1 MMKTDTQTI
10 VGIDAGSVSIGIVQM
25 TPDKQI
31 VNTAYGFH
39 YGDIAGTLKNLL
51 GAFDL
56 ESPVW
61 MAASASSPEMVR
73 VPERFDDQIC
83 CIAAARYHFPGVGTI
98 LNVGGEKFNLIRLD
112 PETREYL
119 GSRGSTSCAAGTGAF
134 LDQQALRLNLGT
146 AARLSI
152 LAGQNPGKRPKIASR
167 CAVFAKT
174 DLIHAQQEGY
184 AVEAVC
190 DGLCFGLARN
200 IVDTVLGS
208 DRINAPLIFCGGVAL
223 NSMVGRYIEE
233 ILQIPLQVPERPE
246 LFGAL
251 GAALSFVARRI
262 ETGENKPVSHLIP
275 NAADLVKADT
285 QKETGMYPPLTL
297 HLSRY
302 PDFESLES
310 FRHHAG
316 PVRGRDMDVE
326 TDIYVLPAESQDVYL
341 GIDIGSTSTKAVLT
355 APDGTVMA
363 GFYTRTAGAPLTAVQ
378 RLFETIE
385 YVAQTR
391 NSRLTVL
398 GAGTTGS
405 GRKFIGRIIGA
416 DLVLDEITAHARAAC
431 ELNPDVDTII
441 EIGGQDAKFT
451 TLKDGRVTSAVMNS
465 VCAAGTGSFI
475 EEQAVKLDCSLDD
488 YARRTEN
495 RSAPLS
501 SDRCT
506 VFMERDLNHYLSE
519 GWDVDAVLA
528 SVLHSVREN
537 YLLKV
542 ATESRIGDVIFFQGA
557 TAKNRALVAAF
568 EQRLNRPIIVS
579 RFCHLTGAIGAALT
593 LCDERRQAGIQ
604 NPATS
609 FYGLDLWRADIPIR
623 SETCDL
629 CTNHC
634 KLSVATVRGKTVAY
648 GFLCGRDYDTR
659 HFVRTK
665 SKAFDLMTRRK
676 RVFGFKQKAL
686 SSSRPVIGLPAG
698 GHLMEDLPRWRYF
711 FDRLGFQT
719 VTSEG
724 FTDAVRAGKP
734 LAKAEFCAPIVALHG
749 HVHYLADQCDYIFLP
764 MYLEDKNGEREIR
777 RQFCYY
783 TQFVPAL
790 VAQTALPG
798 GAKILSPLIRYL
810 YTDFHTRRE
819 LYRMF
824 QSIPEKTVSFREL
837 AAADDDAGRF
847 WNKRSNDLKKQWTGH
862 VAAGP
867 RDIRIVFTGRPY
879 TIFSPALNCKIPE
892 LFGRQG
898 IDCCYQDMLNVPPDV
913 IAPISGLL
921 KEIHWRYAAQILETA
936 QLAAGTPGLYPVF
949 ITSFKCSPDAFV
961 RDYFKQ
967 IMEAG
972 DKPYLILELDEH
984 DSSIGYET
992 RIEAAVRAFRNH
1004 FQNARLKPVH
1014 GAGALNPDL
1023 HRGKTEK
1030 TIVLPNWDRLSGR
1043 LLEAMLRREGLR
1055 VILMQETETSIRKS
1069 LGENSGQCIPLNAI
1083 AQGFAECI
1091 KQHDLRPEDT
1101 VLWLSES
1108 SIACN
1113 IALYPHHIKTL
1124 LNARGNGLEKAG
1136 VHVGD
1141 IFFKDVTPRAA
1152 FNSVF
1157 AYMFG
1162 GLLRQ
1167 MACKL
1172 RPYEEIPG
1180 EVDRVLE
1187 LALEI
1192 LCESFSGRM
1201 KKGAALAAVTER
1213 FQNIKVHPE
1222 QRPKV
1227 AIFGDLYSRDNRVMN
1242 QDLIRFI
1249 ERHGGE
1255 VVTTPYTEYAR
1266 MIATPYFRKWF
1277 HERKF
1282 RVLITNRTLMAGIT
1296 HMERSFYR
1304 FFEPILGR
1312 PMASFDDPPEE
1323 ILARFGVRM
1332 EHTGESL
1339 DNLIKIHYI
1348 KKHYPD
1354 ISLFVQASPAFCCPS
1369 LVTEAMAGKIE
1380 QVTGVPVVP
1389 ITYDGT
1395 GGAKNDAIIPYLEF
1409 LRTKC
1414 PKGQGMEERLK
1425 VEG

>member
-10 VGIDAGSVSIGIVQM
+10 LGIDAGSVSIGVVQL
-25 TPDKQI
+25 TVDKQI
-31 VNTAYGFH
+31 INSAYGFH
-39 YGDIAGTLKNLL
+39 CGDIAGTLKTLL
-51 GAFDL
+51 APFDL
-56 ESPVW
+56 SSPVW
-61 MAASASSPEMVR
+61 MAASASTPERVR
-73 VPERFDDQIC
+73 ITDRFDDQIC
-83 CIAAARYHFPGVGTI
+83 CIAGARYHCPRVGS
-98 LNVGGEKFNLIRLD
+98 LLLVGGEKFKLIRLD
-112 PETREYL
+112 PETGGYL

-134 LDQQALRLNLGT
+134 LDQQARRLNLDT
-146 AARLSI
+146 AARLGE
-152 LAGQNPGKRPKIASR
+152 LAGQNKGKRPKIASR

-184 AVEAVC
+184 TIEAVC

-200 IVDTVLGS
+200 VAETVLGS
-208 DRINAPLIFCGGVAL
+208 VRINAPLVFCGGVAL
-223 NSMVGRYIEE
+223 NATVSRYIGE
-233 ILQIPLQVPERPE
+233 IAQMPVQVPDHPE

-251 GAALSFVARRI
+251 GAALTFVDQYI
-262 ETGENKPVSHLIP
+262 ETGENRPTPRQMPSVT
-275 NAADLVKADT
+275 DLVKADT
-285 QKETGMYPPLTL
+285 QKKTEAYPPLTL

-302 PDFESLES
+302 PDFDSLAS
-310 FRHHAG
+310 FRHPAG
-316 PVRGRDMDVE
+316 PVQGRDMEVE
-326 TDIYVLPAESQDVYL
+326 TDVYEPFAESQRVYL
-341 GIDIGSTSTKAVLT
+341 GIDIGSISTKAVLT
-355 APDGTVMA
+355 AEDHAVLA
-363 GFYTRTAGAPLTAVQ
+363 GFYTRTAGAPLAAVQ
-378 RLFETIE
+378 RIFETIE
-385 YVAQTR
+385 YVAKHHK
-391 NSRLTVL
+391 SRLTIL

-405 GRKFIGRIIGA
+405 GRKFIGCIVGA

-431 ELNPDVDTII
+431 ELDPTVDTII

-475 EEQAVKLDCSLDD
+475 EEQAAKLDCPLTD

-542 ATESRIGDVIFFQGA
+542 ATESRIGDVVFFQGA

-568 EQRLNRPIIVS
+568 EQRLNRPILVS
-579 RFCHLTGAIGAALT
+579 RFCHLTGAMGAALT
-593 LCDERRQAGIQ
+593 LCDEQQRAGGQNSATAFCGTTLWQA
-604 NPATS
+604 
-609 FYGLDLWRADIPIR
+609 DVPIS

-634 KLSVATVRGKTVAY
+634 KLSVAAVNGKKVAY

-659 HFVRTK
+659 HFVK
-665 SKAFDLMTRRK
+665 SESTAFDLMARRK
-676 RVFGFKQKAL
+676 KAFGFKPEARPPA
-686 SSSRPVIGLPAG
+686 RPVIGLPAG

-719 VTSEG
+719 VTSEN
-724 FTDAVRAGKP
+724 FTDALPLGKA
-734 LAKAEFCAPIVALHG
+734 LAEAEFCAPITSLYG
-749 HVHYLADQCDYIFLP
+749 HVQYLAHRCDYIFLP
-764 MYLEDKNGEREIR
+764 TYLEDKTEERGAR

-783 TQFVPAL
+783 TQYAPSL
-790 VAQTALPG
+790 VALSAQPG
-798 GAKILSPLIRYL
+798 GAKILSPLLRYL
-810 YTDFHTRRE
+810 YTDFYTRRE

-824 QSIPEKTVSFREL
+824 QAIDEKTVRFREL
-837 AAADDDAGRF
+837 AAADDDARRF
-847 WNKRSNDLKKQWTGH
+847 WNRQCIELKKQWAGH
-862 VAAGP
+862 LTP
-867 RDIRIVFTGRPY
+867 QPKDIRIVFLGRPY

-898 IDCCYQDMLNVPPDV
+898 IDCCYQDMLDV
-913 IAPISGLL
+913 SPAALDPIRGLL
-921 KEIHWRYAAQILETA
+921 KEIPWGYGARILETA
-936 QLAAGTPGLYPVF
+936 QLASATPGLYPVF

-967 IMEAG
+967 IMEG
-972 DKPYLILELDEH
+972 SNKPYLILELDEH

-992 RIEAAVRAFRNH
+992 RIEAAIRAFRNH
-1004 FQNARLKPVH
+1004 HDTVQTKAVQGSR
-1014 GAGALNPDL
+1014 ALNPDL
-1023 HRGKTEK
+1023 HRGKTDK

-1043 LLEAMLRREGLR
+1043 LLEAVLRREGHR
-1055 VILMQETETSIRKS
+1055 AILMQETERSIRRS
-1069 LGENSGQCIPLNAI
+1069 LRENSGQCIPLNAI
-1083 AQGFAECI
+1083 AQGFAECVE
-1091 KQHDLRPEDT
+1091 QHGLRPEDT

-1141 IFFKDVTPRAA
+1141 IFFKDFAPRAA

-1167 MACKL
+1167 VACKL
-1172 RPYEEIPG
+1172 RPYEVIPG
-1180 EVDRVLE
+1180 EVDRVME

-1201 KKGAALAAVTER
+1201 KKTAALAAVMER
-1213 FQNIKVHPE
+1213 FQNIRVYPE

-1282 RVLITNRTLMAGIT
+1282 RTLITNRTLMAGIT
-1296 HMERSFYR
+1296 HLERSYYR
-1304 FFEPILGR
+1304 FFEPVLGK
-1312 PMASFDDPPEE
+1312 PMVSFDDSPEK
-1323 ILARFGVRM
+1323 ILARFGVRI

-1348 KKHYPD
+1348 KKHHPD
-1354 ISLFVQASPAFCCPS
+1354 IALFVQASPAFCCPS

-1395 GGAKNDAIIPYLEF
+1395 GGAKNDGIIPYLAF
-1409 LRTKC
+1409 LRTKG
-1414 PKGQGMEERLK
+1414 KA
-1425 VEG
+1425 EGRRVQLEG

>member
-1 MMKTDTQTI
+1 MKTDAHTI
-10 VGIDAGSVSIGIVQM
+10 LGIDAGSVSMGIVQM
-25 TPDKQI
+25 TQDKQI
-31 VNTAYGFH
+31 VNSAYQFH
-39 YGDIAGTLKNLL
+39 YGDIAGTLEKLL
-51 GAFDL
+51 ATFDL
-56 ESPVW
+56 TSSMW
-61 MAASASSPEMVR
+61 MAATASTPEMIR
-73 VPERFDDQIC
+73 IPDRYDDQVC
-83 CIAAARYHFPGVGTI
+83 SIAAARYHFTKVGTI
-98 LNVGGEKFNLIRLD
+98 LSVGGEKFKLIRLD
-112 PETREYL
+112 PETKGYL

-134 LDQQALRLNLGT
+134 LDQQARRLNLETT
-146 AARLSI
+146 AQLSM
-152 LAGQNPGKRPKIASR
+152 LAERNHEKRPKIASR

-184 AVEAVC
+184 AIEAVC

-200 IVDTVLGS
+200 IVETVLGS
-208 DRINAPLIFCGGVAL
+208 VRINAPLVFCGGVAL
-223 NSMVGRYIEE
+223 NSTVARYIEK
-233 ILQIPLQVPERPE
+233 IAKMPVQVPEHPE
-246 LFGAL
+246 LLGAL
-251 GAALSFVARRI
+251 GAALAFVAQRI
-262 ETGENKPVSHLIP
+262 ETGGNQPAPCLIP
-275 NAADLVKADT
+275 HVTNLVKTAPRKKT
-285 QKETGMYPPLTL
+285 EVYPPLTL
-297 HLSRY
+297 RLSRY
-302 PDFESLES
+302 PDFDSLES
-310 FRHHAG
+310 FRHSAG
-316 PVRGRDMDVE
+316 PGQCPDMDVE
-326 TDIYVLPAESQDVYL
+326 TDIYTPLAESQAVYL
-341 GIDIGSTSTKAVLT
+341 GIDIGSTSTKAVLS
-355 APDGTVMA
+355 APDRTVLA

-378 RLFETIE
+378 RIFKTIDQ
-385 YVAQTR
+385 VAQDR
-391 NSRLTVL
+391 NSILTVL

-405 GRKFIGRIIGA
+405 GRKFIGCIIGA

-431 ELNPDVDTII
+431 ELNPAVDTII

-475 EEQAVKLDCSLDD
+475 EEQAAKLDCSLAD
-488 YARRTEN
+488 YARRTQN

-519 GWDVDAVLA
+519 GWDVDEVLA

-542 ATESRIGDVIFFQGA
+542 ATESRIGDVVFFQGA

-568 EQRLNRPIIVS
+568 EQRLNKPILVS

-593 LCDERRQAGIQ
+593 LCDERRQADIH
-604 NPATS
+604 TS
-609 FYGLDLWRADIPIR
+609 TTTFYGLDLHRADIPVR

-659 HFVRTK
+659 HFVQTK
-665 SKAFDLMTRRK
+665 NRAFDLMTRHK
-676 RVFGFKQKAL
+676 KTFGFERKTLPAA
-686 SSSRPVIGLPAG
+686 RPVIGLPAG

-711 FDRLGFQT
+711 FDQLGFQT
-719 VTSEG
+719 VTSEN
-724 FTDAVRAGKP
+724 FTDAVRTGKQ
-734 LAKAEFCAPIVALHG
+734 LAEAEFCAPITALHG
-749 HVHYLADQCDYIFLP
+749 HVYYLADRCDYIFLP
-764 MYLEDKNGEREIR
+764 TYLEDKTEAPGQR

-783 TQFVPAL
+783 TQYAPAL
-790 VAQTALPG
+790 MAQMALPG
-798 GAKILSPLIRYL
+798 DAKILSPLIRYL
-810 YTDFHTRRE
+810 YTNFHTRRE

-824 QSIPEKTVSFREL
+824 QSIPEKKIGFREL
-837 AAADDDAGRF
+837 TAADNDAERF
-847 WNKRSNDLKKQWTGH
+847 WNQGRYDLKKQWAEH
-862 VAAGP
+862 VATRP
-867 RDIRIVFTGRPY
+867 EDIRIVFTGRPY

-892 LFGRQG
+892 LFGHQG
-898 IDCCYQDMLNVPPDV
+898 IDCCYQDMLDVPQAV
-913 IAPISGLL
+913 LKPIRGLL
-921 KEIHWRYAAQILETA
+921 NEIHWRYAARILETA
-936 QLAAGTPGLYPVF
+936 RLAACTPGLYPVF
-949 ITSFKCSPDAFV
+949 ITSFKCSPDSFV

-967 IMEAG
+967 VMEDS

-984 DSSIGYET
+984 DSNIGYET
-992 RIEAAVRAFRNH
+992 RIEAAIRAFRNH
-1004 FQNARLKPVH
+1004 HDTAGRKPIQET
-1014 GAGALNPDL
+1014 GALTPDL
-1023 HRGKTEK
+1023 HRGKTDK

-1043 LLEAMLRREGLR
+1043 LLEAVLRREGHR
-1055 VILMQETETSIRKS
+1055 AILMRETETTIRKS
-1069 LGENSGQCIPLNAI
+1069 LRENSGQCIPLNAI
-1083 AQGFAECI
+1083 VEGFAECI
-1091 KQHDLRPEDT
+1091 RQHDLRPEET
-1101 VLWLSES
+1101 ILWLSES

-1141 IFFKDVTPRAA
+1141 IFFKDFTPRAA

-1167 MACKL
+1167 VSCKL
-1172 RPYEEIPG
+1172 RPYEKIPG

-1192 LCESFSGRM
+1192 LCESFAGRM
-1201 KKGAALAAVTER
+1201 KKKTALAAVMER
-1213 FQNIKVHPE
+1213 FQDIKVHPG

-1282 RVLITNRTLMAGIT
+1282 RTLITNRTLMAGVT
-1296 HMERSFYR
+1296 HLERSFYR
-1304 FFEPILGR
+1304 FFEPILGK
-1312 PMASFDDPPEE
+1312 PMASFNDPPEK
-1323 ILARFGVRM
+1323 ILARFGVRI

-1348 KKHYPD
+1348 KKHHPD

-1369 LVTEAMAGKIE
+1369 LVTEAMIGKIE
-1380 QVTGVPVVP
+1380 EVTGVPVVP

-1395 GGAKNDAIIPYLEF
+1395 GGAKNDAITPYLEF
-1409 LRTKC
+1409 LRTKR
-1414 PKGQGMEERLK
+1414 PKGQGVKEKLK
-1425 VEG
+1425 VKA

>member
-1 MMKTDTQTI
+1 
-10 VGIDAGSVSIGIVQM
+10 
-25 TPDKQI
+25 
-31 VNTAYGFH
+31 
-39 YGDIAGTLKNLL
+39 
-51 GAFDL
+51 
-56 ESPVW
+56 
-61 MAASASSPEMVR
+61 
-73 VPERFDDQIC
+73 
-83 CIAAARYHFPGVGTI
+83 
-98 LNVGGEKFNLIRLD
+98 
-112 PETREYL
+112 
-119 GSRGSTSCAAGTGAF
+119 
-134 LDQQALRLNLGT
+134 
-146 AARLSI
+146 
-152 LAGQNPGKRPKIASR
+152 
-167 CAVFAKT
+167 
-174 DLIHAQQEGY
+174 
-184 AVEAVC
+184 
-190 DGLCFGLARN
+190 
-200 IVDTVLGS
+200 
-208 DRINAPLIFCGGVAL
+208 
-223 NSMVGRYIEE
+223 
-233 ILQIPLQVPERPE
+233 
-246 LFGAL
+246 
-251 GAALSFVARRI
+251 
-262 ETGENKPVSHLIP
+262 
-275 NAADLVKADT
+275 
-285 QKETGMYPPLTL
+285 LT
-297 HLSRY
+297 
-302 PDFESLES
+302 
-310 FRHHAG
+310 
-316 PVRGRDMDVE
+316 
-326 TDIYVLPAESQDVYL
+326 T
-341 GIDIGSTSTKAVLT
+341 
-355 APDGTVMA
+355 PDGTVMA

-385 YVAQTR
+385 YVAQSR

-475 EEQAVKLDCSLDD
+475 EEQAIKLDCSLGD

-542 ATESRIGDVIFFQGA
+542 ATESRIGDVVFFQGA

-593 LCDERRQAGIQ
+593 LYDERRQAGIQ
-604 NPATS
+604 NPATT

-634 KLSVATVRGKTVAY
+634 KLSVATVREKTVAY
-648 GFLCGRDYDTR
+648 GFLCGRDYDTH

-665 SKAFDLMTRRK
+665 NKAFDIMARRK
-676 RVFGFKQKAL
+676 KAFGFKPKAL
-686 SSSRPVIGLPAG
+686 SSFRPVIGLPAG
-698 GHLMEDLPRWRYF
+698 VHLMEDLPRWRYF
-711 FDRLGFQT
+711 FDRLGFHT
-719 VTSEG
+719 VTSED
-724 FTDAVRAGKP
+724 FTDAVRVGKP
-734 LAKAEFCAPIVALHG
+734 LAKAEFCAPITSLHG
-749 HVHYLADQCDYIFLP
+749 HVRYLADRCDYIFLP
-764 MYLEDKNGEREIR
+764 VYLEDRNGERETR

-783 TQFVPAL
+783 TQFVPPLA
-790 VAQTALPG
+790 AQMALPG

-824 QSIPEKTVSFREL
+824 QSIPEKTVGFREL
-837 AAADDDAGRF
+837 TAADDDAGRF
-847 WNKRSNDLKKQWTGH
+847 WNKRSCDLKKQWAGH
-862 VAAGP
+862 VASRP
-867 RDIRIVFTGRPY
+867 KDIRIVFTGRPY

-898 IDCCYQDMLNVPPDV
+898 IDCCYQDMLDVPSDV
-913 IAPISGLL
+913 LDPISGLL
-921 KEIHWRYAAQILETA
+921 KEIHWKYAARILETA

-1004 FQNARLKPVH
+1004 FQNTIPKPRH
-1014 GAGALNPDL
+1014 GQGALNPDL
-1023 HRGKTEK
+1023 HRGKIDK

-1043 LLEAMLRREGLR
+1043 LLEAMLRREGHR

-1069 LGENSGQCIPLNAI
+1069 MRENSGQCIPLNAI

-1091 KQHDLRPEDT
+1091 KQHGLRPEET

-1124 LNARGNGLEKAG
+1124 INARGNGLEKAG

-1141 IFFKDVTPRAA
+1141 IFFKDITPRAA

-1167 MACKL
+1167 VACKL

-1187 LALEI
+1187 PALEI
-1192 LCESFSGRM
+1192 FCESFSGRM
-1201 KKGAALAAVTER
+1201 KKGAALATVTER
-1213 FQNIKVHPE
+1213 FQKIKVHPG

-1227 AIFGDLYSRDNRVMN
+1227 AIFGDLYSRDNRIMN

-1266 MIATPYFRKWF
+1266 MIAAPYFRKWF

-1282 RVLITNRTLMAGIT
+1282 RVLITYRTLMAGIT
-1296 HMERSFYR
+1296 HMERGFYR

-1348 KKHYPD
+1348 QKHHPD

-1369 LVTEAMAGKIE
+1369 LVTEAMAEKIE
-1380 QVTGVPVVP
+1380 QVTGVPVVS

-1409 LRTKC
+1409 SRTKC
-1414 PKGQGMEERLK
+1414 SEVHEAEERLK